1 MAVVRGKD
9 VAFYIYDSGVW
20 KLYACGRSCTIT
32 LSTSVIETSV
42 TGTGTFATFIGQKHS
57 WTASIEGVVNL
68 DEGSQ
73 LTLSDLRA
81 LQIALTEL
89 YIRYERVDA
98 DGNGY
103 TDEGYAII
111 TSSSDSGEENNVAT
125 FSIELQGTG
134 ALTIHT

>member
-9 VAFYIYDSGVW
+9 VAFYIYDSGAF

-68 DEGSQ
+68 DEGNQ

-89 YIRYERVDA
+89 YIRYERV